1 MLRFR
6 LLGDQP
12 IDLYHPAGHGNSL
25 RVDVG
30 AVVEVAGQLVTS
42 RPVPKKDEPE
52 PVPLPEDAYIVVNN
66 GEEKAWPHA
75 LWELEQDKPAAK
87 AAAVK
92 EN

>member
-6 LLGDQP
+6 LRADHP
-12 IDLYHPAGHGNSL
+12 MDIYRPAGQGGSL
-25 RVDVG
+25 RVEAG
-30 AVVEVAGQLVTS
+30 AEIEVAGALVTA
-42 RPVPKKDEPE
+42 RPKPKDDEPE
-52 PVPLPEDAYIVVNN
+52 PTPLPEDAYIVSLD

-75 LWELEQDKPAAK
+75 LWELVEDKPAAK

>member
-6 LLGDQP
+6 LLADHP
-12 IDLYHPAGHGNSL
+12 VDLYHPAGHGNSL
-25 RVDVG
+25 RVDAG
-30 AVVEVAGQLVTS
+30 ATVEVAGELVTS
-42 RPVPKKDEPE
+42 RPKPKGDEPE
-52 PVPLPEDAYIVVNN
+52 PAPLPEDAYIVALN

-75 LWELEQDKPAAK
+75 LWELETDKPAAK